1 MLSRTSPDPLAA
13 WNVEGT
19 LSMLHGEG
27 RQKRPVS
34 RFVSKFGQLLTPRYE
49 KKAKSRTRYQVF
61 PKLAE
66 VVDGQHRIK
75 DEPPLIYHYDHL
87 HPNVDDLQTDEWYA
101 LVIPICCLSRYF
113 QMGKA
118 HQ

>member
-1 MLSRTSPDPLAA
+1 
-13 WNVEGT
+13 
-19 LSMLHGEG
+19 MLHGEG